1 MGDLKIVVAG
11 CVAAQESEALLRRVP
26 EVDLVMG
33 PHHANRL
40 GDLLEQ
46 VDQGQQVVAT
56 DEIEILEDVTAPRR
70 DSDITAW
77 VNVIYG
83 CNEKCTYCIV
93 PFTRGQEQSRTPEA
107 IKRCVG
113 MLTRCACTSKS
124 MILHHWCCPACES
137 VWYPFVLPVYSYL
150 LLHIPPP
157 GRCLHLGRLGTGK

>member
-107 IKRCVG
+107 IKRYNVKG
-113 MLTRCACTSKS
+113 
-124 MILHHWCCPACES
+124 CECI
-137 VWYPFVLPVYSYL
+137 W
-150 LLHIPPP
+150 
-157 GRCLHLGRLGTGK
+157 